1 MRTEQAQKVFLVDDS
16 SIVRERLAGLI
27 SDLPKVE
34 VIGMA
39 ELAEDAISRI
49 GKLKPDVVVLDISIL
64 GGSGMQVL
72 KAIKKQNPAPRVIM
86 LTNFAHEEYRQRCF
100 QLGADHFFD
109 KSSEFEKVM
118 EVLRD
123 LAAVEHGTC
132 ARERAPGGGVC
143 PPPGAAL

>member
-132 ARERAPGGGVC
+132 ARER
-143 PPPGAAL
+143 